1 MAIYSV
7 TTEGEEA
14 LAAAASETL
23 VQLRGVTTAKG
34 RIVAWGA
41 SFDGVASTDAPI
53 IVDLLFQ
60 TTDGTATGA
69 TEVALNPDEPAAL
82 ITGFHS
88 FSAEPTAG
96 NIIESYEIHPQGGLI
111 IREYPPGR
119 EPMITNATTS
129 RIAVRA
135 TTATGVTANAVAWI
149 QWEE

>member
-7 TTEGEEA
+7 TSEGEEA
-14 LAAAASETL
+14 LAAATAETL
-23 VQLRGVTTAKG
+23 VQLRGVATAKA
-34 RIVAWGA
+34 RIVAWSI
-41 SFDGVASTDAPI
+41 SFDGISAADQPVV
-53 IVDLLFQ
+53 VDLLFQ

-82 ITGFHS
+82 LSGFHS

-96 NIIESYEIHPQGGLI
+96 SIIESYEVHPQGGMIL
-111 IREYPPGR
+111 REYPPGR
-119 EPMITNATTS
+119 EPMLTNATTS

-135 TTATGVTANAVAWI
+135 TSPAVVNAVAWI